1 MAELLIEL
9 YSEEIPAGM
18 QAAAAEQLSRKI
30 EEFLKGFGVAA
41 DSLSAHVAPQ
51 RVALI
56 AAGLPQNLPDRKEQR
71 KGPRVDAPEKA
82 IEGFLRANGLDTTD
96 RLSVEEDKKG
106 AYYVLDIDEKG
117 GTLAAALGGFM
128 PGLIE
133 GFQWP
138 KSMRWGSA
146 LKPGGSLRWVRPL
159 RSILC
164 LFDGA
169 VVPFEIGGLTSGN
182 TTYGHRFMTPDAIVM
197 TEAHDYVGALE
208 KAHVLVDA
216 SVREAMIAEDAARL
230 AHSVECVL
238 AEDNALI
245 SETAGLVEWPVPL
258 LGKIDDAFM
267 DVPEEVL
274 ISVMRTHQ
282 KYFALRHQDG
292 TLAPYFITISN
303 MLTDDGGA
311 AIIAGNERVLRARL
325 SDGRFFWDQDR
336 KSTLEG
342 RLPSLEK
349 ITFQAKL
356 GTVAD
361 KSKRIAK
368 LAGSLAASLSAD
380 IEGARRAG
388 ELCKADLVSGMVYEF
403 PELQG
408 IMGGYYAQNDGLGAT
423 VAAAIRD
430 HYKPLGPGDALPATA
445 EGMAVALADKIDT
458 LTGFWSIDEKPT
470 GSKDPY
476 ALRRAA
482 LGIIRILLET
492 ETPLSLAGVFAE
504 SFALHGAPDAPVD
517 DLLGFVADR
526 LKVHLRGQ
534 GISHDVVN
542 AVFALG
548 SDDVVELAAKS
559 EQLKL
564 FLNSEDGGNLKA
576 AYTRANGICA
586 KAKHETADVDVALL
600 AVAEEKQLHD
610 AIIALADSAAASYEK
625 QLDAL
630 ATLRAPV
637 DAFFEAVMVNDD
649 DEKIRHNR
657 LTLLQALIQNMRRAA
672 DFDLIE

>member
-18 QAAAAEQLSRKI
+18 QAAAADQLARKV
-30 EEFLKGFGVAA
+30 EEFLHGFGVKA
-41 DSLSAHVAPQ
+41 DSMTSHVAPQ
-51 RVALI
+51 RLALL

-71 KGPRVDAPEKA
+71 KGPRVDAPDKA
-82 IEGFLRANGLDTTD
+82 IEGFLRANGLDSTD
-96 RLSVEEDKKG
+96 GLQVEEDKKG
-106 AYYVLDIDEKG
+106 AFYVLDIDEKG
-117 GTLAAALGGFM
+117 GPLSDALAAFM
-128 PGLIE
+128 PGMIE
-133 GFQWP
+133 AFQWP
-138 KSMRWGSA
+138 KSMRWGS
-146 LKPGGSLRWVRPL
+146 GSLRWVRPL
-159 RSILC
+159 RAILC

-169 VVPFEIGGLTSGN
+169 PVTFTVGGLTSGAV
-182 TTYGHRFMTPDAIVM
+182 TYGHRFMAPEAI
-197 TEAHDYVGALE
+197 EISDPHDYVGALE
-208 KAHVLVDA
+208 RAHVLVDA
-216 SVREAMIAEDAARL
+216 AVREAMIAEGASRL
-230 AHSVECVL
+230 AEGVSCTV
-238 AEDNALI
+238 AEDAALI

-282 KYFALRHQDG
+282 KYFALRDKDAN
-292 TLAPYFITISN
+292 LAPYFITIAN
-303 MLTDDGGA
+303 MVTEDKGA
-311 AIIAGNERVLRARL
+311 AVIAGNERVLRARL

-336 KSTLEG
+336 KQTLES
-342 RLPSLEK
+342 RLPQLEK
-349 ITFQAKL
+349 ITFQAQL
-356 GTVAD
+356 GTVAA
-361 KSKRIAK
+361 KSQRIAK
-368 LAGSLAASLSAD
+368 LASIVAEALSAD
-380 IEGARRAG
+380 AEAA
-388 ELCKADLVSGMVYEF
+388 EQAAHLCKADLVSGMVYEF

-408 IMGGYYAQNDGLGAT
+408 IMGGYYAQNDGLGDA

-430 HYKPLGPGDALPATA
+430 HYKPAGPGDAIPATA

-482 LGIIRILLET
+482 LGVIRILVET
-492 ETPLSLAGVFAE
+492 DTALALSPLFEEAFKLHKTEKPLIEKLVAE
-504 SFALHGAPDAPVD
+504 LMA
-517 DLLGFVADR
+517 FVADR

-548 SDDVVELAAKS
+548 SDDVVALASKS
-559 EQLKL
+559 AQLKA
-564 FLNSEDGGNLKA
+564 FLDSEDGANLKA

-586 KAKHETADVDVALL
+586 QAKHHSDKVDAALLTAAEEQALHQAIAALDGTADGAYDR
-600 AVAEEKQLHD
+600 
-610 AIIALADSAAASYEK
+610 

-649 DEKIRHNR
+649 DAKIRHNR
-657 LTLLQALIQNMRRAA
+657 LTLLQALVQNMRRAA

>member
-1 MAELLIEL
+1 MADLLIEL

-30 EEFLKGFGVAA
+30 DEFLKGFGVTA
-41 DSLSAHVAPQ
+41 DSLTAHVAPQ
-51 RVALI
+51 RVALL
-56 AAGLPQNLPDRKEQR
+56 ATGLPQNLPDRKEQR
-71 KGPRVDAPEKA
+71 KGPRVDALEKA
-82 IEGFLRANGLDTTD
+82 IKGFLRANGLDTTD
-96 RLSVEEDKKG
+96 SLSVEEDKKG
-106 AYYVLDIDEKG
+106 AFYVLDIDEKG
-117 GTLAAALGGFM
+117 GALAAALSGFM

-138 KSMRWGSA
+138 KSMRWGR
-146 LKPGGSLRWVRPL
+146 GSLRWVRPL

-164 LFDGA
+164 LFDGDI
-169 VVPFEIGGLTSGN
+169 VPFEIGGLTSGN
-182 TTYGHRFMTPDAIVM
+182 VTYGHRFMTPEAIEI
-197 TEAHDYVGALE
+197 TDAHDYVGALE
-208 KAHVLVDA
+208 KAHVLVEA

-230 AHSVECVL
+230 ADSVDCVL
-238 AEDNALI
+238 AEDSALI

-258 LGKIDDAFM
+258 VGKIDDAFM

-282 KYFALRHQDG
+282 KYFALRRKDG

-336 KSTLEG
+336 KDTLES

-361 KSKRIAK
+361 KSQRIAK
-368 LAGSLAASLSAD
+368 LAESLAPALSAD
-380 IEGARRAG
+380 ATAAKSAAA
-388 ELCKADLVSGMVYEF
+388 LCKADLISGMVYEF

-408 IMGGYYAQNDGLGAT
+408 IMGGYYAQNDGLGDD

-430 HYKPLGPGDALPATA
+430 HYKPLGPSDAIPASV

-482 LGIIRILLET
+482 LGVIRILLET
-492 ETPLSLAGVFAE
+492 ETALSLSAVFAE
-504 SFALHGAPDAPVD
+504 SFALHGAAAAPAD

-559 EQLKL
+559 AQLKA
-564 FLNSEDGGNLKA
+564 FLDSEDGGNLTA

-586 KAKHETADVDVALL
+586 KAKHEGADVDVALL
-600 AVAEEKQLHD
+600 AVAEEKQLHE
-610 AIIALADSAAASYEK
+610 AITALADSATARYEQ

-657 LTLLQALIQNMRRAA
+657 LALLQALIQNMRRAA
-672 DFDLIE
+672 DFDLVE

>member
-1 MAELLIEL
+1 MADLLIEL

-30 EEFLKGFGVAA
+30 DEFLKGFGVTA
-41 DSLSAHVAPQ
+41 DSLTAHVAPQ
-51 RVALI
+51 RVALL
-56 AAGLPQNLPDRKEQR
+56 ATGLPQNLPDRKEQR

-96 RLSVEEDKKG
+96 SLSVEEDKKG
-106 AYYVLDIDEKG
+106 AFYVLDIDEKG
-117 GTLAAALGGFM
+117 GALAAALSGFM
-128 PGLIE
+128 LGLIE

-138 KSMRWGSA
+138 KSMHWGR
-146 LKPGGSLRWVRPL
+146 GSLRWVRPL

-164 LFDGA
+164 LFDGDI
-169 VVPFEIGGLTSGN
+169 VPFEIGGLTSGN
-182 TTYGHRFMTPDAIVM
+182 VTYGHRFMTPEAIEI
-197 TEAHDYVGALE
+197 TDAHDYVGALE

-230 AHSVECVL
+230 ADSVDCVL
-238 AEDNALI
+238 AEDSALI

-258 LGKIDDAFM
+258 VGKIDDAFM

-282 KYFALRHQDG
+282 KYFALRQKDG

-303 MLTDDGGA
+303 MLTDDDGA

-336 KSTLEG
+336 KDTLES

-361 KSKRIAK
+361 KSQRIAK
-368 LAGSLAASLSAD
+368 LAESLAPALSAD
-380 IEGARRAG
+380 ATAAKSAAA
-388 ELCKADLVSGMVYEF
+388 LCKADLVSGMVYEF

-408 IMGGYYAQNDGLGAT
+408 IMGGYYAQNDGLGDD

-430 HYKPLGPGDALPATA
+430 HYKPLGPSDAIPETV

-482 LGIIRILLET
+482 LGVIRILLET
-492 ETPLSLAGVFAE
+492 ETALSLSAVFAE
-504 SFALHGAPDAPVD
+504 SFALHGAAAAPAD

-559 EQLKL
+559 AQLKA
-564 FLNSEDGGNLKA
+564 FLDSEDGGNLTA

-586 KAKHETADVDVALL
+586 KAKHEGADVDVALL
-600 AVAEEKQLHD
+600 AVAEEKQLHE
-610 AIIALADSAAASYEK
+610 AITALADSATARYEQ

-637 DAFFEAVMVNDD
+637 DTFFEAVMVNDD

-657 LTLLQALIQNMRRAA
+657 LALLQALIQNMRRAA

>member
-1 MAELLIEL
+1 MADLLIEL

-18 QAAAAEQLSRKI
+18 QAGAAEQLSRKI
-30 EEFLKGFGVAA
+30 EEFFKSYGVAA
-41 DSLSAHVAPQ
+41 DNLTAHVAPQ
-51 RVALI
+51 RVALL
-56 AAGLPQNLPDRKEQR
+56 ASGLPQNLPDHKEQK
-71 KGPRVDAPEKA
+71 KGPRIDAPEQA
-82 IEGFLRANGLDTTD
+82 IEGFLRANGLDSTD
-96 RLSVEEDKKG
+96 GLSVEEDKKG
-106 AYYVLDIDEKG
+106 AFYVLDIDEKG
-117 GTLAAALGGFM
+117 GALSAALAAFM
-128 PGLIE
+128 PALIE

-138 KSMRWGSA
+138 KSMRWGS
-146 LKPGGSLRWVRPL
+146 GSLRWVRPL
-159 RSILC
+159 RSVLC
-164 LFDGA
+164 LFDGHI
-169 VVPFEIGGLTSGN
+169 VPFEIAGLSSGD
-182 TTYGHRFMTPDAIVM
+182 TTYGHRFMAPDALTISDPY
-197 TEAHDYVGALE
+197 DYVGALE
-208 KAHVLVDA
+208 KAFVLVDA
-216 SVREAMIAEDAARL
+216 SVREAMIAESAAAL
-230 AHSVECVL
+230 AQSVDC
-238 AEDNALI
+238 ALI
-245 SETAGLVEWPVPL
+245 EDASLLRETAGLVEWPVPL

-274 ISVMRTHQ
+274 VSVMRTHQ
-282 KYFALRHQDG
+282 KYFALRDKSG
-292 TLAPYFITISN
+292 KLAPYFITISN
-303 MLTDDGGA
+303 MLTDDKGS

-336 KSTLEG
+336 KDTLES
-342 RLPSLEK
+342 RLPDLEK

-356 GTVAD
+356 GAVAE
-361 KSKRIAK
+361 KSTRIAALTSVLTETLK
-368 LAGSLAASLSAD
+368 ADAEAARQA
-380 IEGARRAG
+380 AA
-388 ELCKADLVSGMVYEF
+388 LCKADLVSGMVYEF

-408 IMGGYYAQNDGLGAT
+408 IMGGYYAQNDGLGDA

-430 HYKPLGPGDALPATA
+430 HYKPAGPGDAIPETP
-445 EGMAVALADKIDT
+445 EGRAVALADKIDT

-482 LGIIRILLET
+482 LGVIRILLET
-492 ETPLSLAGVFAE
+492 ETPLSLSGVFAE
-504 SFALHGAPDAPVD
+504 GFALHGAADAPVD

-559 EQLKL
+559 AQLKA
-564 FLNSEDGGNLKA
+564 FLGSEDGGNLKA

-586 KAKHETADVDVALL
+586 KAKHENAQIDASLL
-600 AVAEEKQLHD
+600 GAPEEKTLHA
-610 AIIALADSAAASYEK
+610 AIAALGDSANADYAK

-657 LTLLQALIQNMRRAA
+657 LSLLQALIQNMRRAA
-672 DFDLIE
+672 DFELIE

>member
-1 MAELLIEL
+1 MADLLIEL

-30 EEFLKGFGVAA
+30 DEFLKGFGVTG
-41 DSLSAHVAPQ
+41 DSLTAHVAPQ
-51 RVALI
+51 RVALLVT
-56 AAGLPQNLPDRKEQR
+56 GLPRNLPDRKEQR

-96 RLSVEEDKKG
+96 SLSVEEDKKG
-106 AYYVLDIDEKG
+106 AFYVLDIDEKG
-117 GTLAAALGGFM
+117 GALAAALSGFM

-138 KSMRWGSA
+138 KSMRWGR
-146 LKPGGSLRWVRPL
+146 GSLRWVRPL

-164 LFDGA
+164 LFDGDI
-169 VVPFEIGGLTSGN
+169 VPFEIGGLTSGN
-182 TTYGHRFMTPDAIVM
+182 VTCGHRFMTPEAIEI
-197 TEAHDYVGALE
+197 TDAHDYVFELE
-208 KAHVLVDA
+208 KAHVLIDA
-216 SVREAMIAEDAARL
+216 SVREAIIAEDAARL
-230 AHSVECVL
+230 ADSVDCVL
-238 AEDNALI
+238 AEDSALI

-258 LGKIDDAFM
+258 VGKIDDVFM

-282 KYFALRHQDG
+282 KYFALRRKNG

-336 KSTLEG
+336 KDTLES

-356 GTVAD
+356 GTLAD
-361 KSKRIAK
+361 KSRRIAK
-368 LAGSLAASLSAD
+368 LAESLAPALSAD
-380 IEGARRAG
+380 ATATKSAAA
-388 ELCKADLVSGMVYEF
+388 LCKADLTSGMVYEF

-408 IMGGYYAQNDGLGAT
+408 IMGGYYAQNDGLGDD

-430 HYKPLGPGDALPATA
+430 HYKPLGPSDAIPASV

-482 LGIIRILLET
+482 LGVIRILLET
-492 ETPLSLAGVFAE
+492 ETALSLSAVFAE
-504 SFALHGAPDAPVD
+504 SFALHGAAAAPAD

-548 SDDVVELAAKS
+548 SDDVVELAVKS
-559 EQLKL
+559 AQLKA
-564 FLNSEDGGNLKA
+564 FLDSEDGGNLTA
-576 AYTRANGICA
+576 AYARANGICA
-586 KAKHETADVDVALL
+586 KAKYEGADVDVALL
-600 AVAEEKQLHD
+600 AVAEEKQLHE
-610 AIIALADSAAASYEK
+610 AITALADSATARYEQ

-630 ATLRAPV
+630 ATLRMPV

-657 LTLLQALIQNMRRAA
+657 LALLQALIQNMRRAA
-672 DFDLIE
+672 DFDLVE

>member
-1 MAELLIEL
+1 MADLLIEL

-30 EEFLKGFGVAA
+30 DEFLKGFGVTA
-41 DSLSAHVAPQ
+41 DSLTAHVAPQ
-51 RVALI
+51 RVALL
-56 AAGLPQNLPDRKEQR
+56 ATGLPQNLPDRKEQR
-71 KGPRVDAPEKA
+71 KGPRVDALEKA
-82 IEGFLRANGLDTTD
+82 IKGFLRANGLDTTD
-96 RLSVEEDKKG
+96 SLSVEEDKKG
-106 AYYVLDIDEKG
+106 AFYVLDIDEKG
-117 GTLAAALGGFM
+117 GALAAALSGFM

-138 KSMRWGSA
+138 KSMRWGR
-146 LKPGGSLRWVRPL
+146 GSLRWVRPL

-164 LFDGA
+164 LFDGDI
-169 VVPFEIGGLTSGN
+169 VPFEIGCLTSGN
-182 TTYGHRFMTPDAIVM
+182 VTYGHRFMTPEAIEI
-197 TEAHDYVGALE
+197 TDAHDYVGALE

-230 AHSVECVL
+230 ADSVDCVL
-238 AEDNALI
+238 AEDSALI

-258 LGKIDDAFM
+258 VGKIDDAFM

-282 KYFALRHQDG
+282 KYFALRRKDG

-336 KSTLEG
+336 KDTLES

-361 KSKRIAK
+361 KSQRIAK
-368 LAGSLAASLSAD
+368 LAESLAPALSAD
-380 IEGARRAG
+380 ATAAKSAAA
-388 ELCKADLVSGMVYEF
+388 LCKADLISGMVYEF

-408 IMGGYYAQNDGLGAT
+408 IMGGYYAQNDGLGDD

-430 HYKPLGPGDALPATA
+430 HYKPLGPSDAIPASV

-482 LGIIRILLET
+482 LGVIRILLET
-492 ETPLSLAGVFAE
+492 ETALSLSAVFAE
-504 SFALHGAPDAPVD
+504 SFALHGAAAAPAD

-559 EQLKL
+559 AQLKA
-564 FLNSEDGGNLKA
+564 FLDSEDGGNLTA

-586 KAKHETADVDVALL
+586 KAKHEGADVDVALL
-600 AVAEEKQLHD
+600 AVAEEKQLHE
-610 AIIALADSAAASYEK
+610 AITALADSATARYEQ

-657 LTLLQALIQNMRRAA
+657 LALLQALIQNMRRAA
-672 DFDLIE
+672 DFDLVE

>member
-1 MAELLIEL
+1 MADLLIEL

-30 EEFLKGFGVAA
+30 DEFLKGFGVTA
-41 DSLSAHVAPQ
+41 DSLTEHVAPQ
-51 RVALI
+51 RVALL
-56 AAGLPQNLPDRKEQR
+56 ATGLPQNLPDRKEQR

-96 RLSVEEDKKG
+96 SLSLEEDKKG
-106 AYYVLDIDEKG
+106 AFYVLDIDEKG
-117 GTLAAALGGFM
+117 GALAAALSSFM
-128 PGLIE
+128 PCLIE

-138 KSMRWGSA
+138 KSMRWGR
-146 LKPGGSLRWVRPL
+146 GSLRWVRPL

-164 LFDGA
+164 LFDGDI
-169 VVPFEIGGLTSGN
+169 VPFEIGCLTSGN
-182 TTYGHRFMTPDAIVM
+182 VTYGHRFMTPEAIEI
-197 TEAHDYVGALE
+197 TDAHDYVGALE

-230 AHSVECVL
+230 ADSVDCVL
-238 AEDNALI
+238 AEDSALI

-258 LGKIDDAFM
+258 VGKIDDAFM

-282 KYFALRHQDG
+282 KYFALRRKDG

-336 KSTLEG
+336 KDKLES

-361 KSKRIAK
+361 KSQRIAK
-368 LAGSLAASLSAD
+368 LAESLAPALSAD
-380 IEGARRAG
+380 AAAAKSAAA
-388 ELCKADLVSGMVYEF
+388 LCKADLTSGMVYEF

-408 IMGGYYAQNDGLGAT
+408 IMGGYYAQNDGLGDD

-430 HYKPLGPGDALPATA
+430 HYKPLGPSDAIPASV

-482 LGIIRILLET
+482 LGVIRILLET
-492 ETPLSLAGVFAE
+492 ETALSLSAVFAE
-504 SFALHGAPDAPVD
+504 SFALHGAAKAPAD

-526 LKVHLRGQ
+526 LKVHLRDQ

-548 SDDVVELAAKS
+548 SDDVAELAAKS
-559 EQLKL
+559 AQLKA
-564 FLNSEDGGNLKA
+564 FLDSEDGGNLKA

-586 KAKHETADVDVALL
+586 KAKHQGADVDVALL
-600 AVAEEKQLHD
+600 ALAEEKQLHE
-610 AIIALADSAAASYEK
+610 AITALADGAAARYEQ

-657 LTLLQALIQNMRRAA
+657 LALLQALIQNMRHAA
-672 DFDLIE
+672 DFDLVE

>member
-1 MAELLIEL
+1 
-9 YSEEIPAGM
+9 
-18 QAAAAEQLSRKI
+18 
-30 EEFLKGFGVAA
+30 VTA
-41 DSLSAHVAPQ
+41 DSLTAHVAPQ
-51 RVALI
+51 RVALL
-56 AAGLPQNLPDRKEQR
+56 ATGLPQNLPDRKEQR
-71 KGPRVDAPEKA
+71 KGPRVDALEKA
-82 IEGFLRANGLDTTD
+82 IKGFLRANGLDTTD
-96 RLSVEEDKKG
+96 SLSVEEDKKG
-106 AYYVLDIDEKG
+106 AFYVLDIDEKG
-117 GTLAAALGGFM
+117 GALAAALSGFM

-138 KSMRWGSA
+138 KSMRWGR
-146 LKPGGSLRWVRPL
+146 GSLRWVRPL

-164 LFDGA
+164 LFDGDI
-169 VVPFEIGGLTSGN
+169 VPFEIGCLTSGN
-182 TTYGHRFMTPDAIVM
+182 VTYGHRFMTPEAIEI
-197 TEAHDYVGALE
+197 TDAHDYVGALE
-208 KAHVLVDA
+208 KAHVLVEA

-230 AHSVECVL
+230 ADSVDCVL
-238 AEDNALI
+238 AEDSALI

-258 LGKIDDAFM
+258 VGKIDDAFM

-282 KYFALRHQDG
+282 KYFALRRKDG

-336 KSTLEG
+336 KDTLES

-361 KSKRIAK
+361 KSQRIAK
-368 LAGSLAASLSAD
+368 LAESLAPALSAD
-380 IEGARRAG
+380 ATAAKSAAA
-388 ELCKADLVSGMVYEF
+388 LCKADLISGMVYEF

-408 IMGGYYAQNDGLGAT
+408 IMGGYYAQNDGLGDD

-430 HYKPLGPGDALPATA
+430 HYKPLGPSDAIPASV

-482 LGIIRILLET
+482 LGVIRILLET
-492 ETPLSLAGVFAE
+492 ETALSLSAVFAE
-504 SFALHGAPDAPVD
+504 SFALHGAAAAPAD

-559 EQLKL
+559 AQLKA
-564 FLNSEDGGNLKA
+564 FLDSEDGGNLTA

-586 KAKHETADVDVALL
+586 KAKHEGADVDVALL
-600 AVAEEKQLHD
+600 AVAEEKQLHE
-610 AIIALADSAAASYEK
+610 AITALADSATARYEQ

-657 LTLLQALIQNMRRAA
+657 LALLQALIQNMRRAA
-672 DFDLIE
+672 DFDLVE